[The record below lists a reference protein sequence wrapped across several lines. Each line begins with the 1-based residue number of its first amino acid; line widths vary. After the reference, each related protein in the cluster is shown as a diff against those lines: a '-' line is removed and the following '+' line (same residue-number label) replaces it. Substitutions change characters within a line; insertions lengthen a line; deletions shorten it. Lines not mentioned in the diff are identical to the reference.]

1 MTCGFNILPPEAEY
15 EALLI
20 GLRIAKVLGATTLRV
35 HSDSQLI
42 VGQVNSEY
50 EVKEDRMTKYLSLVR
65 DVMDGFNE
73 VVVVQ
78 IPREQNIEADILA
91 KLASSE
97 EAIDQQIEI
106 QYSPSHIGGTTSLSS
121 RNSLFV
127 ALCGCTCFSYT
138 ASLNIPLRRAATIL
152 CLFSFLTGDTYLIH
166 TYIAY
171 ITILTPP
178 QPTPIRNIIGINIG
192 VSIKLIKEH
201 YSSVGSTWFIRA
213 PQQSPL
219 PVHRERRSSI

>member
-1 MTCGFNILPPEAEY
+1 MYVSWIKKN
-15 EALLI
+15 LLI
-20 GLRIAKVLGATTLRV
+20 FLWSHTHTHTHTFTTHCFL
-35 HSDSQLI
+35 
-42 VGQVNSEY
+42 
-50 EVKEDRMTKYLSLVR
+50 
-65 DVMDGFNE
+65 
-73 VVVVQ
+73 
-78 IPREQNIEADILA
+78 
-91 KLASSE
+91 
-97 EAIDQQIEI
+97 
-106 QYSPSHIGGTTSLSS
+106 GGTTSLSS

-127 ALCGCTCFSYT
+127 ALCGYTCFSYT
-138 ASLNIPLRRAATIL
+138 ASLNIPLTRAATIL

-219 PVHRERRSSI
+219 PVHREMRSSI